1 MTFFFSKLTS
11 HSIVSTGEEE
21 EENVFSCKGKL
32 FHFSGEWKERGVGTF
47 KVNVRNDEEGK
58 RHGRM
63 IMRADGALRVMLNS
77 PVFKGMTFGDA
88 KNEEPSSKQIFLASN
103 EEGRTVP
110 LLLRVSYTS
119 NDPISVTNV
128 F

>member
-1 MTFFFSKLTS
+1 M
-11 HSIVSTGEEE
+11 
-21 EENVFSCKGKL
+21 FSCKGKL